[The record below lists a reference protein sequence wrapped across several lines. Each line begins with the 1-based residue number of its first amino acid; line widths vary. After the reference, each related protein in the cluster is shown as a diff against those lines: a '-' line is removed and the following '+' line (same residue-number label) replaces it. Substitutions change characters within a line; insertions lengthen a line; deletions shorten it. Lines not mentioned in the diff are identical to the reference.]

1 MDIYEEMEIFFSEM
15 EKRVE
20 KQRERIANDPRFKRP
35 LPVDDGSAYDRW
47 ERETQKRHDG

>member
-1 MDIYEEMEIFFSEM
+1 MKDKEMEIFFAEM
-15 EKRVE
+15 DKRVE
-20 KQRERIANDPRFKRP
+20 KQKERIANDPRFKRP